1 MSNELTKL
9 TNELQP
15 IPPSALEVIQRAEID
30 MQIATAHKY
39 PRSMQ
44 MFQSRARSMALIDE
58 DTAASCIYS
67 RPVGGGKFAEGLS
80 VRAAEIV
87 GASFGNLRVAATVI
101 EQTDRYVK
109 ARGFAHDLESNYAC
123 ATEVIES
130 TVKKDGT
137 PYDERMR
144 IVIAKSALAK
154 ARRDATFQVVPK
166 ALFKAIEGECRKLA
180 LGEGQS
186 VSTRRARIV
195 AWISKLAI
203 DPKRV
208 WAVLGIAGEADMQDD
223 SFLTL
228 TGLKTSITDGEVTI
242 DEAFPKLIEKAA
254 QPPKQH
260 SQQPKPATQPA
271 STGEPQSGPES
282 ASAGKG
288 VASGEAAPGTAAHE
302 PANREPEHA
311 SEADGGLPTDPAQ
324 LTAYVRGELMR
335 RDVDEKSAVAF
346 MKHKKHCGPKV
357 ATIGEMAAGRIA
369 WLAENMH
376 ALVAWVNE
384 GSAE

>member
-1 MSNELTKL
+1 MTTPNQNTPAVIDGAIEVV
-9 TNELQP
+9 Q
-15 IPPSALEVIQRAEID
+15 PSALEVMQRAEID
-30 MQIATAHKY
+30 LQISTAHKF

-44 MFQSRARSMALIDE
+44 KFAERARAMALIDE

-87 GASFGNLRVAATVI
+87 AASFGNLRVAATVI

-130 TVKKDGT
+130 TVKRDGT

-186 VSTRRARIV
+186 VSQRRARIV
-195 AWISKLAI
+195 QWITKLAI
-203 DPKRV
+203 EPKRV
-208 WAVLGIAGEADMQDD
+208 WKMLGIQGEADMTDEH
-223 SFLTL
+223 FLTL
-228 TGLKTSITDGEVTI
+228 TGLKTAIAEGEATI
-242 DEAFPKLIEKAA
+242 DEAFPKIIAEGAVGKTPTEAAAEEQKPKPTPTPEKPPVEET
-254 QPPKQH
+254 PPKSDPVETPPNQPVKKEE
-260 SQQPKPATQPA
+260 PKPQP
-271 STGEPQSGPES
+271 SGPNAADLRNS
-282 ASAGKG
+282 VIKKCATSSMGKAMFLRG
-288 VASGEAAPGTAAHE
+288 AAALGIVGDDAKLEMLDRDTLAALDERFEEVCEEA
-302 PANREPEHA
+302 
-311 SEADGGLPTDPAQ
+311 
-324 LTAYVRGELMR
+324 
-335 RDVDEKSAVAF
+335 
-346 MKHKKHCGPKV
+346 KK
-357 ATIGEMAAGRIA
+357 
-369 WLAENMH
+369 
-376 ALVAWVNE
+376 
-384 GSAE
+384 

>member
-1 MSNELTKL
+1 MKSE
-9 TNELQP
+9 ESPQ
-15 IPPSALEVIQRAEID
+15 ALEVIPAASVELIERASID
-30 MQIATAHKY
+30 LQISTAHKY

-130 TVKKDGT
+130 TVKRDGS

-166 ALFKAIEGECRKLA
+166 ALFKSIEMECRKLA

-186 VSTRRARIV
+186 ISTRRARIV
-195 AWISKLAI
+195 AWITKLAI

-208 WAVLGIAGEADMQDD
+208 WSVLGIAGEADMSDEH
-223 SFLTL
+223 FLTL
-228 TGLKTSITDGEVTI
+228 TGLKTSISDGDVTI

-254 QPPKQH
+254 PP
-260 SQQPKPATQPA
+260 PAKVKKTEPAAAPQEAPPA
-271 STGEPQSGPES
+271 SEQAPD
-282 ASAGKG
+282 
-288 VASGEAAPGTAAHE
+288 EA
-302 PANREPEHA
+302 
-311 SEADGGLPTDPAQ
+311 EALPSDPAQ
-324 LTAYVRGELMR
+324 LLAVLRADLMR
-335 RDVDEKSAVAF
+335 RDIDEKQAVAF
-346 MKHKKHCGPKV
+346 MKFKKHCGPKV
-357 ATIGEMAAGRIA
+357 ANLSEMAQGRMV
-369 WLAENMH
+369 WLAENME
-376 ALVAWVNE
+376 ALVAWVNSE
-384 GSAE
+384 GAE

>member
-1 MSNELTKL
+1 MNEIT
-9 TNELQP
+9 TELQP
-15 IPPSALEVIQRAEID
+15 IPTSALEVIQRAEID
-30 MQIATAHKY
+30 LQIATAHKY

-87 GASFGNLRVAATVI
+87 GASFGNLRVAATII

-130 TVKKDGT
+130 TVKRDGS

-166 ALFKAIEGECRKLA
+166 ALFKSIEMECRKLA

-186 VSTRRARIV
+186 ISTRRARIV
-195 AWISKLAI
+195 SWITKLAI
-203 DPKRV
+203 DQKRV
-208 WAVLGIAGEADMQDD
+208 WTVLGIAGEADMGDEH
-223 SFLTL
+223 FLTL
-228 TGLKTSITDGEVTI
+228 TGLKTSISDGDVTI

-254 QPPKQH
+254 PPPAKVKKTEPAPAQH
-260 SQQPKPATQPA
+260 ETQEAPPASEQPA
-271 STGEPQSGPES
+271 AEPQPI
-282 ASAGKG
+282 
-288 VASGEAAPGTAAHE
+288 P
-302 PANREPEHA
+302 
-311 SEADGGLPTDPAQ
+311 DDPAE
-324 LTAYVRGELMR
+324 LLAVLRADLMR
-335 RDVDEKSAVAF
+335 RDIDERQAVDF
-346 MKHKKHCGPKV
+346 MKFKKHCGPKV
-357 ATIGEMAAGRIA
+357 VNLSEMAHGRLV
-369 WLAENMH
+369 WLSENEE
-376 ALVAWVNE
+376 ALVAWVNTDGGE
-384 GSAE
+384 G